1 MHSFDVW
8 FCLHSSLFITSDPS
22 SSSVKQIT
30 ISIRLMTL
38 LTFKRVWNFSE
49 SVCDTFK
56 RVFVALS
63 TLFLPS
69 PLECY
74 YFFNYSY
81 TTLRKTHTANSC
93 SSGGHCP
100 CTPAGPCRPPP
111 PPSPSPPPPCSRLL
125 LLWTMERRAECRER
139 PALLRS
145 CDFSLGSSSHAQN
158 ISYTRYIP

>member
-1 MHSFDVW
+1 M
-8 FCLHSSLFITSDPS
+8 
-22 SSSVKQIT
+22 
-30 ISIRLMTL
+30 
-38 LTFKRVWNFSE
+38 
-49 SVCDTFK
+49 
-56 RVFVALS
+56 ALS

-81 TTLRKTHTANSC
+81 TTLRTTHTANSC
-93 SSGGHCP
+93 SSGGPCP
-100 CTPAGPCRPPP
+100 RTPAGPCRPPP
-111 PPSPSPPPPCSRLL
+111 PPSPSPPPPPPPCSRLL

-158 ISYTRYIP
+158 ISLTRYIPLIGAGLVKKIRYRLHYSLLRPDAAGMWDHAT